1 MDRLRTMVLDDHPA
15 FRKSLRNLM
24 SLYEFI
30 QVTGEA
36 GSAEEALKVVEE
48 QPPHLTIVDVHLKG
62 MSGFDFARI
71 VKQRFP
77 KTQIVFISLYDHSHH
92 VTEAANLGF
101 PYVSKESL
109 IEELPPVLE
118 GIREKLETVLRKCS
132 KTN

>member
-1 MDRLRTMVLDDHPA
+1 
-15 FRKSLRNLM
+15 M
-24 SLYEFI
+24 SRYEFI

-36 GSAEEALKVVEE
+36 GSAEEALKAVEE
-48 QPPHLTIVDVHLKG
+48 GPPHLTIVDVHLKG

-77 KTQIVFISLYDHSHH
+77 KTQIVFISLYDHSSN

-101 PYVSKESL
+101 PYVPKGSL

-118 GIREKLETVLRKCS
+118 DVRKKAILRKRTINRAS
-132 KTN
+132 KREGGC

>member
-1 MDRLRTMVLDDHPA
+1 MVLDDHPA

-24 SLYEFI
+24 SHYEFI

-36 GSAEEALKVVEE
+36 ESAEEALKAVEE
-48 QPPHLTIVDVHLKG
+48 QSPHLTIVDIHLKG
-62 MSGFDFARI
+62 MNGFDFARI

-77 KTQIVFISLYDHSHH
+77 KTQIVFISLHDHSSH

-101 PYVSKESL
+101 PYVPKGSL

-118 GIREKLETVLRKCS
+118 EIKEKIGSVLHS
-132 KTN
+132 K